1 METALVSRII
11 EPRYIGFCTK
21 QPIDVANRDRCATQR
36 FYAIGC
42 YTEISSNL
50 PLDGASD
57 PAASASLSPSP
68 SVPPAVDGGGGGGG
82 PDGGLSIMIWVMTL
96 LTALIALMLS
106 SLHGKAA
113 FCCAMA
119 LAHAFWGHM
128 PSGPSGSIGL
138 KG

>member
-1 METALVSRII
+1 LS
-11 EPRYIGFCTK
+11 
-21 QPIDVANRDRCATQR
+21 VANRPSASPPQRARRVVCA
-36 FYAIGC
+36 AVS

-50 PLDGASD
+50 PLDGVSD
-57 PAASASLSPSP
+57 AAESASLSP

-82 PDGGLSIMIWVMTL
+82 PDGGLSIMTWVMTL

-113 FCCAMA
+113 FCCATA
-119 LAHAFWGHM
+119 LTHVFWGNM
-128 PSGPSGSIGL
+128 NSGPSGSIGL